1 MPGVRHTPGHPVH
14 APASYAVTSFGSYA
28 PFVLQDAPLQLPLY
42 AWAVR
47 NLKNVLK
54 STSIWPKLRGAKS
67 GAAFLAGE
75 AIGRVPSGT
84 LRALGA
90 RALGMNVAPSAML
103 HRWREVREGRNIT
116 IGEGSIIGMWATLDG
131 RKGITIGNYVNF
143 SSEVALWTLQH
154 DYNSP
159 TFAAAGGPI
168 VINDRAWISYRA
180 TILPGVTI
188 GEGAVVAANSV
199 VTKDVAP
206 FTVVGGIPA
215 KPIQQRTTDLS
226 YEWKNARN
234 HSPWFI

>member
-1 MPGVRHTPGHPVH
+1 MLRGVG
-14 APASYAVTSFGSYA
+14 
-28 PFVLQDAPLQLPLY
+28 
-42 AWAVR
+42 
-47 NLKNVLK
+47 NLKSALK

-75 AIGRVPSGT
+75 FIGRLPSGS
-84 LRALGA
+84 LRTAGA
-90 RALGMNVAPSAML
+90 KALGMKVAATAKL
-103 HRWREVREGRNIT
+103 YRWREVRDAGKIT
-116 IGEGSIIGMWATLDG
+116 IGDGTIIGMWATMDG
-131 RKGITIGNYVNF
+131 REGITIGRNVNL

-159 TFAAAGGPI
+159 TFATSGGPI
-168 VINDRAWISYRA
+168 VIGDRAWISFRA

-215 KPIQQRTTDLS
+215 KKIGERSRDLS
-226 YEWKNARN
+226 YNWTNARS
-234 HSPWFI
+234 HAAWMI